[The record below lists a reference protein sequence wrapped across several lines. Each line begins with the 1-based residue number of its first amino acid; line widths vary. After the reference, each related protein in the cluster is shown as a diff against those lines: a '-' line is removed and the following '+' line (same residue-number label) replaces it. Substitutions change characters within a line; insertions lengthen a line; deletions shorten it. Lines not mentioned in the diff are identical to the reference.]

1 MSAQGFPAFA
11 QQGKGKR
18 FGRTWWGEAW
28 VRALEE
34 TSLAQEPL
42 RRGRAFAR
50 SGRVGPITISPGRIA
65 AVVHDPDGT
74 YTTTVYFDELT
85 EPEWDRFTGEV
96 AGRAGQVAALLERE
110 LPASLTEAAED
121 AEVPLLPGVGDL
133 EPECDCPG
141 WDHPCEHAAA
151 LCYQVSWLLDEDP
164 FLLFLLR
171 GRNAEAL
178 LADLREAGSRRAG
191 MRLSAEAVAYL
202 RDAAAARARELL
214 EAAGL
219 SAG

>member
-18 FGRTWWGEAW
+18 FGRTWWGDAW

-42 RRGRAFAR
+42 RRGRAYAR
-50 SGRVGPITISPGRIA
+50 SGRVGPITISTGRIA
-65 AVVHDPDGT
+65 AVVHDPDAT
-74 YTTTVYFDELT
+74 YTTTVHLDELT
-85 EPEWDRFTGEV
+85 EPEWTTFADEV
-96 AGRAGQVAALLERE
+96 AARAGQVAALLERE
-110 LPASLTEAAED
+110 MPVSLTEAAED
-121 AEVPLLPGVGDL
+121 ADVPLLPGIGDL

-141 WDHPCEHAAA
+141 WDHPCAHAAA

-171 GRNAEAL
+171 GRTADAL
-178 LADLREAGSRRAG
+178 LADLREAGGRRTGAAELSQDAVAFLRAG
-191 MRLSAEAVAYL
+191 
-202 RDAAAARARELL
+202 AAARARELL
-214 EAAGL
+214 ARHGRPQ
-219 SAG
+219 